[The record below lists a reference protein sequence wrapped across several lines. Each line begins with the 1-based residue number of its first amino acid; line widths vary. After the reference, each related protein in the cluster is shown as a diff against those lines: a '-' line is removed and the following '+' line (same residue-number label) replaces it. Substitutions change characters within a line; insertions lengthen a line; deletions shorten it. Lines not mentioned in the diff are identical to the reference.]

1 MPERMKP
8 ATIYDVA
15 KRAGVSHQSVSRVL
29 REVPGIREDT
39 IERVRKALAELDY
52 RPSVV
57 ARELANSKRARLGVV
72 GYESFEASTAKV
84 LKGIDEVARREGY
97 TLEIVS
103 VDPLGD
109 VDEIARR
116 LDAINA
122 MDVAGLLA
130 TSPTQP
136 VRDALERSVFRMP
149 VHLDQRTEED
159 EAGRSRA
166 AALVVG
172 HLLELGHR
180 RIAHVGGP
188 RAWDSARHRRDAWA
202 GLLAE
207 HGVPPQPVES
217 GDWSARSG
225 YEAGLRLDLDG
236 VTAVFVANDRMAL
249 GVLRALAERGVRV
262 PGDVSVAGIDDIP
275 EAGYFQ
281 PPLTTVHIDFEG
293 TGRAA
298 AESLIAM
305 IRDPEAE
312 PVAQGERTLAVRA
325 STGPVRD

>member
-1 MPERMKP
+1 MVERAKP

-39 IERVRKALAELDY
+39 VERVRKALVELDY

-84 LKGIDEVARREGY
+84 LKGIDQVARREGF

-109 VDEIARR
+109 VDGIARR
-116 LDAINA
+116 IETINA

-136 VRDALERSVFRMP
+136 VREALERSVFRMP

-166 AALVVG
+166 AALVLG
-172 HLLELGHR
+172 HLLDLGHR
-180 RIAHVGGP
+180 RIAHVAGP
-188 RAWDSARHRRDAWA
+188 QAWDSARHRRDAWA
-202 GLLAE
+202 GALAE
-207 HGVPPQPVES
+207 HGVPPQPEEA
-217 GDWSARSG
+217 GDWTARSG
-225 YEAGLRLDLDG
+225 YEAGLRLDLEG

-249 GVLRALAERGVRV
+249 GLLRALAERGVRV
-262 PGDVSVAGIDDIP
+262 PQDVSVVGIDDIP
-275 EAGYFQ
+275 EAEYFQ

-293 TGRAA
+293 AGRAA
-298 AESLIAM
+298 AEALIRQ
-305 IRDPEAE
+305 IREPEAGPSE
-312 PVAQGERTLAVRA
+312 QAERRLEVRA
-325 STGPVRD
+325 SSAAPPR